1 MQLSIRQ
8 LPFLGLCLLPLIGFG
23 QSQIITPDNQTV
35 SIQSVGGNYNL
46 FIGQST
52 SAVSGTVTPANS
64 GTANTFMGSQAGQ
77 GNTTGSNNTYYGY
90 KTGSPGTTGSNN
102 TLVGVEAGK
111 LNITGSDNVFMGWNS
126 GRNNRNGNRNVLM
139 GIGTGFDAGD
149 GNDNTLIGANALAAG
164 NNLSNATAIGANAR
178 VLSSNALV
186 LGNNVNVGIG
196 NSAPQNR
203 LELTAGIDG
212 RSGLRLTNLTA
223 NSPTEGTAAKF
234 LTVTEKGDVMLS
246 GQLSATAMRVQPR
259 SEQQWADFVFAPSY
273 QLPSLT
279 DVEQFVKQHRHLP
292 GLPSAA
298 DMVKEGTDLTT
309 LLATLVQK
317 NEELT
322 LHLIEQ
328 QKRIERLEQQ
338 NARLR
343 KKK

>member
-1 MQLSIRQ
+1 MKISTLFTIGT
-8 LPFLGLCLLPLIGFG
+8 LTLPLLGYG
-23 QSQIITPDNQTV
+23 QGQIITPDNQT
-35 SIQSVGGNYNL
+35 ITIHSVGGSYNL

-52 SAVSGTVTPANS
+52 SPANGTVSPANS
-64 GTANTFMGSQAGQ
+64 GTANTFMGNQAGQ

-111 LNITGSDNVFMGWNS
+111 LNITGNDNVFMGWNS
-126 GRNNRNGNRNVLM
+126 GRNNRNGNRNVIM
-139 GIGTGFDAGD
+139 GIGAGFGEAD
-149 GNDNTLIGANALAAG
+149 GNDNTLLGANAIAAG
-164 NNLSNATAIGANAR
+164 ENLSNATAIGANAR
-178 VLSSNALV
+178 VLTSNALV

-234 LTVTEKGDVMLS
+234 LTVTDKGDVMLS

-259 SEQQWADFVFAPSY
+259 SEGQWADFVFAPSY

-279 DVEQFVKQHRHLP
+279 EVERYIRQHKHLP

-298 DMVKEGTDLTT
+298 NMVKEGTDLTT

-338 NARLR
+338 NRELQ
-343 KKK
+343 KK